1 MIFPL
6 RLIKYICVCD
16 EIEKS
21 TYVRWNWRWNSSWFF
36 HYPQPLSTTI
46 RYSAITLT
54 DRTWVTWVTYLT
66 HALFRKILRIKSN
79 SHPID
84 WTPRS
89 MNRTCFTY
97 VRKWRCCTWV
107 TSTNRKEEK
116 KNHIYLN
123 IPQNLSNKKI

>member
-6 RLIKYICVCD
+6 CLIKYIHMRMWRNRKID
-16 EIEKS
+16 
-21 TYVRWNWRWNSSWFF
+21 VRKMKLAMEFVVVF
-36 HYPQPLSTTI
+36 PLSTTI
-46 RYSAITLT
+46 IHYYSIFCYNVNGSNVSYIFNS
-54 DRTWVTWVTYLT
+54 R
-66 HALFRKILRIKSN
+66 LFRKILRIKSN

-84 WTPRS
+84 WTPHS